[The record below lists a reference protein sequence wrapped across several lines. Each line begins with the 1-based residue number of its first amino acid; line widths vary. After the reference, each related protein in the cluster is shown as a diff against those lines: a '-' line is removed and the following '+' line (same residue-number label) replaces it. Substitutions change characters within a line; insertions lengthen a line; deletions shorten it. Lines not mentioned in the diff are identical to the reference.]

1 MDVDVYR
8 SYTHALRHPIVIG
21 RIAGWRLPWA
31 LSATQLGAIAAT
43 TGVLLATRPVWAH
56 LGGVGNLAV
65 FALTVGGSGWAVR
78 HWRIEGRSPMSAVMG
93 ILTVALAPGSRRGI
107 RNGQPVRPVR
117 PVRSPGPPITV
128 TRHPAERAVG
138 SADG

>member
-31 LSATQLGAIAAT
+31 LSATQLGAIAAA
-43 TGVLLATRPVWAH
+43 TGVLLATRPLWAH

-65 FALTVGGSGWAVR
+65 FALTVGGSGWAAR
-78 HWRIEGRSPMSAVMG
+78 HWRIEGRSPMSVALGM
-93 ILTVALAPGSRRGI
+93 INVALAPACRRGI
-107 RNGQPVRPVR
+107 RNGLPVRAPR
-117 PVRSPGPPITV
+117 PVRSPGTAV
-128 TRHPAERAVG
+128 TISPRPAEWAGG

>member
-1 MDVDVYR
+1 MDVDVYH

-31 LSATQLGAIAAT
+31 LSATQLGAVAAAT
-43 TGVLLATRPVWAH
+43 GMLLASRPVWAH

-65 FALTVGGSGWAVR
+65 FALTVGGAGWAAR
-78 HWRIEGRSPMSAVMG
+78 HWRIEGRSPMSVAVGMINVKLG
-93 ILTVALAPGSRRGI
+93 PGRRRGV
-107 RNGQPVRPVR
+107 RNGQPVRALR
-117 PVRSPGPPITV
+117 PVRSWGPAITV
-128 TRHPAERAVG
+128 TPAVAHLAVE